1 MRGRAPAAV
10 VRAVFLSQCAS
21 RKGWPSLSVR
31 FAQGALARLF
41 SPPAHPMPG
50 APRRRPAACRPVRPP
65 PGGGSHPQAARIR
78 PVRFAHCPA
87 GVPAGVRASPAPQGR
102 PQLPAVQGQGNRG
115 PFRFAP
121 IGGCAPD
128 TPEPAGRQGCALP
141 APGSVHAGFFVFS
154 TCDLTARRPRS
165 SAASS
170 PAFFAAPLA
179 SEICSRLAS
188 SSRAAPSS
196 RDCTACSAMR
206 ALCSARRA
214 ALASFSASTALA
226 CACSRARSAPSRR
239 AASTAADCSA
249 ALRCATQTKVYSV
262 RLVPVCLARFTR
274 KTNPV
279 SDCFAQADNLHT

>member
-128 TPEPAGRQGCALP
+128 TPEPAGR
-141 APGSVHAGFFVFS
+141 
-154 TCDLTARRPRS
+154 
-165 SAASS
+165 
-170 PAFFAAPLA
+170 
-179 SEICSRLAS
+179 
-188 SSRAAPSS
+188 RAV
-196 RDCTACSAMR
+196 
-206 ALCSARRA
+206 
-214 ALASFSASTALA
+214 
-226 CACSRARSAPSRR
+226 
-239 AASTAADCSA
+239 
-249 ALRCATQTKVYSV
+249 QTKVYSV

-279 SDCFAQADNLHT
+279 SDCFAHADNLHT